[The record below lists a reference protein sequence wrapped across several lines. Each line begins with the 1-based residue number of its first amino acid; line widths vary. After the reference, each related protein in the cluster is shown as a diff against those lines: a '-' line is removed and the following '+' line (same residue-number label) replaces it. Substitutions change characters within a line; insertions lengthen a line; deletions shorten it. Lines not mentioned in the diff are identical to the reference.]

1 MKDNMTP
8 SKTKPK
14 DVIACIFMI

>member
-1 MKDNMTP
+1 MTP